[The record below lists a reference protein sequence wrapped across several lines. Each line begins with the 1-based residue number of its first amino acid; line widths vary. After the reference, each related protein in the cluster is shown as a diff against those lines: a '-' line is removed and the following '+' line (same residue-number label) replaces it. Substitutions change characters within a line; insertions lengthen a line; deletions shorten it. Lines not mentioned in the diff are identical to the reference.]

1 MMLPDAGKA
10 ESNNRVPHANL
21 KSEHCEPLGETTE
34 QTTRLLLSKTKEREA
49 MDLNIRH
56 GIGAGAKSATKER
69 KCLKSIMRKVL
80 IHLTFGVN
88 CAIVIIGACS
98 QISELAE
105 RVESHAS
112 QQESHRILMLPDAG
126 KAESN
131 NRVPHAN
138 LKSEHCEPLGETTE
152 QVCVFSVT

>member
-1 MMLPDAGKA
+1 MLRILPF
-10 ESNNRVPHANL
+10 RTP
-21 KSEHCEPLGETTE
+21 
-34 QTTRLLLSKTKEREA
+34 
-49 MDLNIRH
+49 
-56 GIGAGAKSATKER
+56 
-69 KCLKSIMRKVL
+69 
-80 IHLTFGVN
+80 IHSLRQLFGRF
-88 CAIVIIGACS
+88 G
-98 QISELAE
+98 
-105 RVESHAS
+105 S